1 MLVHNVVSM
10 LYVMWCP
17 QIFFFFLIYMLCG
30 ISSPWSPRRLGLVR
44 DPAAARLLPLQLR
57 VSYESTFNSYPLL
70 TRLNFHIKSR
80 NLGLPSERVASI
92 NMHSIAYLSPQL
104 FRIVQRFP
112 RTARGCVD
120 WVRCSC
126 STPFR
131 DRISAAPPC
140 CSPDAHSL
148 GILPRRVFGEQRGG
162 AAEILSRNGV
172 EHGPYS
178 IYTFSGGIRTHLYLL
193 EM

>member
-1 MLVHNVVSM
+1 MFHLRGVIIDVGGVG
-10 LYVMWCP
+10 P
-17 QIFFFFLIYMLCG
+17 R
-30 ISSPWSPRRLGLVR
+30 SSLSFDRLHR
-44 DPAAARLLPLQLR
+44 R
-57 VSYESTFNSYPLL
+57 VSNNSMTSSTFFHV

-172 EHGPYS
+172 EHGQ
-178 IYTFSGGIRTHLYLL
+178 RTQSTHSRVGLGPIFTY
-193 EM
+193 

>member
-1 MLVHNVVSM
+1 MFHLRGVIIDVGGVGPRSSLSFDRLHRRVSNNSTTSST
-10 LYVMWCP
+10 
-17 QIFFFFLIYMLCG
+17 FFFH
-30 ISSPWSPRRLGLVR
+30 V
-44 DPAAARLLPLQLR
+44 
-57 VSYESTFNSYPLL
+57 
-70 TRLNFHIKSR
+70 TRLDFHIKSR

-112 RTARGCVD
+112 WTARGCVD

-140 CSPDAHSL
+140 CSLDAHSL

-162 AAEILSRNGV
+162 AAEIFSRNGV
-172 EHGPYS
+172 EWRTYS

-193 EM
+193 EI

>member
-1 MLVHNVVSM
+1 MFHLRGVIIGVGGVG
-10 LYVMWCP
+10 P
-17 QIFFFFLIYMLCG
+17 R
-30 ISSPWSPRRLGLVR
+30 SSLSFDRLHR
-44 DPAAARLLPLQLR
+44 R
-57 VSYESTFNSYPLL
+57 VSNNSMTSSTFSHV

-131 DRISAAPPC
+131 DRISVAPPC

-162 AAEILSRNGV
+162 VAEILSWNGV

>member
-1 MLVHNVVSM
+1 MFHLRGVIIDVGGVGPSP
-10 LYVMWCP
+10 LIDYIGGWATIP
-17 QIFFFFLIYMLCG
+17 WPRPLFFH
-30 ISSPWSPRRLGLVR
+30 V
-44 DPAAARLLPLQLR
+44 
-57 VSYESTFNSYPLL
+57 

>member
-1 MLVHNVVSM
+1 MFHLRGVIIDVGGVG
-10 LYVMWCP
+10 P
-17 QIFFFFLIYMLCG
+17 R
-30 ISSPWSPRRLGLVR
+30 SSLSFDRLHR
-44 DPAAARLLPLQLR
+44 R
-57 VSYESTFNSYPLL
+57 VSNNSMTSSTFSHV

-120 WVRCSC
+120 WVCSPC

-131 DRISAAPPC
+131 DRISAAPPH
-140 CSPDAHSL
+140 CSPEH
-148 GILPRRVFGEQRGG
+148 
-162 AAEILSRNGV
+162 ILSAICRDVYLEN
-172 EHGPYS
+172 
-178 IYTFSGGIRTHLYLL
+178 SGEVLPKFCLGTG
-193 EM
+193 

>member
-1 MLVHNVVSM
+1 MLNLFFYHSVELTGFVVFHLRGVTVDVGGVCPWSSLLWSTTSSTSEGEQQLHDLVH
-10 LYVMWCP
+10 
-17 QIFFFFLIYMLCG
+17 FFFH
-30 ISSPWSPRRLGLVR
+30 V
-44 DPAAARLLPLQLR
+44 
-57 VSYESTFNSYPLL
+57 

>member
-1 MLVHNVVSM
+1 MFHLCGVIIDVGGVGPRSSLSFDRLHRRVSNNSM
-10 LYVMWCP
+10 TSST
-17 QIFFFFLIYMLCG
+17 FFFH
-30 ISSPWSPRRLGLVR
+30 V
-44 DPAAARLLPLQLR
+44 
-57 VSYESTFNSYPLL
+57 

-131 DRISAAPPC
+131 DRISVAPPC

-172 EHGPYS
+172 EHGQ
-178 IYTFSGGIRTHLYLL
+178 RTQSTHSRVGLGPIFTY
-193 EM
+193 

>member
-1 MLVHNVVSM
+1 MFHLRGVIIDVGGVG
-10 LYVMWCP
+10 P
-17 QIFFFFLIYMLCG
+17 R
-30 ISSPWSPRRLGLVR
+30 SSLSFDRLHR
-44 DPAAARLLPLQLR
+44 R
-57 VSYESTFNSYPLL
+57 VSNNSMTSSTFSHV
-70 TRLNFHIKSR
+70 TGLNLHIKSR

-172 EHGPYS
+172 EHGQ
-178 IYTFSGGIRTHLYLL
+178 RTQSTHSRVGLGPIFTY
-193 EM
+193 

>member
-1 MLVHNVVSM
+1 MLNVRWWPKFFSLGVINRICGVPSSWSDRRRWRCWSTIVPLLWSTTSEGEQQFHDLVH
-10 LYVMWCP
+10 
-17 QIFFFFLIYMLCG
+17 FFFH
-30 ISSPWSPRRLGLVR
+30 V
-44 DPAAARLLPLQLR
+44 
-57 VSYESTFNSYPLL
+57 

-172 EHGPYS
+172 ERGP
-178 IYTFSGGIRTHLYLL
+178 
-193 EM
+193 

>member
-1 MLVHNVVSM
+1 MWWPNFFSLGVINRICGVPSSWSDRRRWRCLSTIVPPLIDYI
-10 LYVMWCP
+10 LYIGGWATIP
-17 QIFFFFLIYMLCG
+17 WPRPLFFH
-30 ISSPWSPRRLGLVR
+30 V
-44 DPAAARLLPLQLR
+44 
-57 VSYESTFNSYPLL
+57 

-148 GILPRRVFGEQRGG
+148 GILPRHVFAEQRGG

-172 EHGPYS
+172 EHGQ
-178 IYTFSGGIRTHLYLL
+178 RTQSTHSRVGLGPIFTY
-193 EM
+193 

>member
-1 MLVHNVVSM
+1 MIIDV
-10 LYVMWCP
+10 
-17 QIFFFFLIYMLCG
+17 G
-30 ISSPWSPRRLGLVR
+30 ALGLWLSLR
-44 DPAAARLLPLQLR
+44 WSTTSSTSEGELQIHHLIR
-57 VSYESTFNSYPLL
+57 SFNHV
-70 TRLNFHIKSR
+70 TRLIFHIKSR

-172 EHGPYS
+172 EHGHS